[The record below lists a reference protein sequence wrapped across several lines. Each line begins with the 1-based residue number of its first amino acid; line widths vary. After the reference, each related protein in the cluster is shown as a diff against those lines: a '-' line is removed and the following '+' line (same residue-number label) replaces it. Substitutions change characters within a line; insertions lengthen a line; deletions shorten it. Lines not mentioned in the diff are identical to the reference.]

1 MTADERAATEDEA
14 AETRREVVHATGHE
28 NVTAEHAS
36 TFEVTTDDWLTP
48 AGDCILAVDADRAPA
63 DFSEDFRTA
72 LQDVDATVRVT
83 LEVDDASVTFEGRG
97 HPDLA
102 LTDDRSMVGR
112 TSTHVDDRTIMHA
125 ADGAAESVDRDVVDA
140 LAAGADVRVVLE
152 VEPAT

>member
-1 MTADERAATEDEA
+1 MSDDAPT
-14 AETRREVVHATGHE
+14 TRREVVHATGHE
-28 NVTAEHAS
+28 HVRAEHAS

-63 DFSEDFRTA
+63 DFDDSFRDA
-72 LQDVDATVRVT
+72 VQDADATVRLI
-83 LEVDDASVTFEGRG
+83 LEVDGTRTTFEGRG

-112 TSTHVDDRTIMHA
+112 TSTHVDDRTIMLD

-140 LAAGADVRVVLE
+140 LADGADVRVVLE
-152 VEPAT
+152 VEP